1 MLELPSAEPQ
11 FYSTPS
17 LKHLSAG
24 VQGPYLPNATSP
36 YMEHVA
42 YEYTTDPPL
51 PPAEDGVG
59 LFAH

>member
-11 FYSTPS
+11 LYSTPS

-24 VQGPYLPNATSP
+24 VQGPCLPSARSP

-42 YEYTTDPPL
+42 YEYTDPPT
-51 PPAEDGVG
+51 EDGVG